1 MKLMDISERFII
13 YVTEQSFLISLTSLV
28 AMELNIKAVFLG
40 FSIAYRIDFVTG
52 FSHIFDTYS
61 GIYNLIIKYAHGE
74 LVSLYFIMHLDFIIH
89 QKSDR

>member
-13 YVTEQSFLISLTSLV
+13 YVTEQSFLISLTSLI

-40 FSIAYRIDFVTG
+40 FFIAYRIDFATR

-61 GIYNLIIKYAHGE
+61 GIYNLII
-74 LVSLYFIMHLDFIIH
+74 LFIRVSHI
-89 QKSDR
+89 S